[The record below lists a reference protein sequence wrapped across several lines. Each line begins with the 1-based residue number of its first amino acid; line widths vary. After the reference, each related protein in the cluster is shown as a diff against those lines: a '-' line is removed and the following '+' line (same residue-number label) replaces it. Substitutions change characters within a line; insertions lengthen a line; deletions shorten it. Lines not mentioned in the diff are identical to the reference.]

1 MFLKNKLNRVNIRNN
16 LKTLLPQNMGAR
28 SYIKR
33 VQQKIGINNINL
45 DRRKEEKKNTS
56 LEISKDPFATKVI
69 KNLIQTERE
78 LQKKIKRIQE
88 NEKLIKSKSY
98 LKLFNKNPINLK
110 KDTDIIKSKVND
122 LSKNKN
128 AIISRADYI
137 NSEIFN
143 LQSKKDIET
152 GDFKNKILQN
162 MNKLK
167 SNLELLKEKYKSN
180 RSGENLFDIKL
191 VKLLDVKEEEK
202 LLEEQKILALKR
214 MRELERE
221 DIKKRK
227 EKNQEEILKCL
238 KYRNVRPKKEY
249 YLYEKL
255 YNNYMDKEDNLIK
268 KENAKRK
275 AYMRHIDSQEFM
287 EMEKNYIERRMQIEE
302 NIKESKHSLRQ
313 EWSERQKLIPSYSN
327 PFIKY
332 MNEEQEK
339 LQQDKYFKLQQI
351 IEHKNNM
358 ISFSNKIRKPQKW
371 KEKLDNNI
379 PEREKS
385 EPKSKIFNQSLAC
398 KNEYCDKLRKK
409 LMRKSRKSRE
419 KEENKKSEEKESNKK
434 PKDILKIKMTTA
446 LINKNNSLT
455 TNDYNIHN
463 LSPIQKTERIV
474 SKFNKKNEIQ
484 DYLAEKRK
492 KPKPKLNNIYANDIK
507 KFLKKSGVTENS
519 LLMSKFKLDVLKEKK
534 NQKDFFLEQNGGVAN
549 NPEIGEELF
558 NLSLNI
564 IKGKLAI
571 IEEIEKNMVEG
582 KEKDENESEND
593 SEKEYVEQ
601 SEESPN
607 KHNKDDK
614 NSVI

>member
-1 MFLKNKLNRVNIRNN
+1 
-16 LKTLLPQNMGAR
+16 MGTR

-33 VQQKIGINNINL
+33 VQQNVGINNINL
-45 DRRKEEKKNTS
+45 EKRKEEKKNTS

-98 LKLFNKNPINLK
+98 LRLFNKNPINLK
-110 KDTDIIKSKVND
+110 KDKDIIKSKVND

-152 GDFKNKILQN
+152 GDFKSKIQQN
-162 MNKLK
+162 MNKLN
-167 SNLELLKEKYKSN
+167 SNLELLKEKNKNN
-180 RSGENLFDIKL
+180 RSEDNLFDVKL

-214 MRELERE
+214 MREIERD

-227 EKNQEEILKCL
+227 EKNQVEILKCL

-287 EMEKNYIERRMQIEE
+287 EMEKNYIERRLQIEE

-313 EWSERQKLIPSYSN
+313 EWNERQKLIPSYSN
-327 PFIKY
+327 PFLKY

-339 LQQDKYFKLQQI
+339 IQQEKYFKLQQI

-358 ISFSNKIRKPQKW
+358 INFSNKIRKPQKW

-385 EPKSKIFNQSLAC
+385 EPKSKVFNQSLAC
-398 KNEYCDKLRKK
+398 KNEYCDKLRKR

-419 KEENKKSEEKESNKK
+419 KEENKKSEDKDLNKNT
-434 PKDILKIKMTTA
+434 KDILKIKMTTA
-446 LINKNNSLT
+446 LINRNKNLT
-455 TNDYNIHN
+455 TNDYNIRN

-474 SKFNKKNEIQ
+474 SKYNIKKKETQ

-492 KPKPKLNNIYANDIK
+492 KQKPKLNSIYANDIK

-534 NQKDFFLEQNGGVAN
+534 NQKDFFLKQNGGVAN

-571 IEEIEKNMVEG
+571 IEEIEKNMDEG
-582 KEKDENESEND
+582 KEKEND
-593 SEKEYVEQ
+593 SENESVEQ
-601 SEESPN
+601 SEESQN
-607 KHNKDDK
+607 KQNKDDK

>member
-1 MFLKNKLNRVNIRNN
+1 
-16 LKTLLPQNMGAR
+16 MGAR

-33 VQQKIGINNINL
+33 VQQNVGINNIIL
-45 DRRKEEKKNTS
+45 EKRKEEKKNTS

-78 LQKKIKRIQE
+78 LQRKIKRIQE

-98 LKLFNKNPINLK
+98 LRLFNKNPINLK
-110 KDTDIIKSKVND
+110 KDKDIIKSKVND

-152 GDFKNKILQN
+152 GDFKSKIQQN
-162 MNKLK
+162 MNKLN
-167 SNLELLKEKYKSN
+167 SNLELLKEKNKNN
-180 RSGENLFDIKL
+180 RSEDNLFDVKL

-214 MRELERE
+214 MREIERD

-227 EKNQEEILKCL
+227 EKNQVEILKCL

-287 EMEKNYIERRMQIEE
+287 EMEKNYIERRLQIEE

-313 EWSERQKLIPSYSN
+313 EWNERQKLIPSYSN
-327 PFIKY
+327 PFLKY

-339 LQQDKYFKLQQI
+339 IQQEKYFKLQQI

-358 ISFSNKIRKPQKW
+358 INFSNKIRKPQKW

-385 EPKSKIFNQSLAC
+385 EPKSKVFNQSLAC
-398 KNEYCDKLRKK
+398 KNEYCDKLRKR

-419 KEENKKSEEKESNKK
+419 KEENKKSEDKDLNKNT
-434 PKDILKIKMTTA
+434 KDILKIKMTTA
-446 LINKNNSLT
+446 LINRNKNLT
-455 TNDYNIHN
+455 SNDYNIRN

-474 SKFNKKNEIQ
+474 SKYNIKKKETQ

-492 KPKPKLNNIYANDIK
+492 KQKPKLNSIYANDIK

-534 NQKDFFLEQNGGVAN
+534 NQKDFFLKQNGGVAN

-571 IEEIEKNMVEG
+571 IEEIEKNMDEG
-582 KEKDENESEND
+582 KEKEND
-593 SEKEYVEQ
+593 SENESVEQ
-601 SEESPN
+601 SEESQN
-607 KHNKDDK
+607 KQNKDDK

>member
-1 MFLKNKLNRVNIRNN
+1 
-16 LKTLLPQNMGAR
+16 MGTR

-33 VQQKIGINNINL
+33 VQQNVGINNINL
-45 DRRKEEKKNTS
+45 EKRKEEKKNTS

-98 LKLFNKNPINLK
+98 LRLFNKNPINLK
-110 KDTDIIKSKVND
+110 KDKDIIKSKVND

-152 GDFKNKILQN
+152 GDFKSKIQQN
-162 MNKLK
+162 MNKLN
-167 SNLELLKEKYKSN
+167 SNLELLKEKNKSN
-180 RSGENLFDIKL
+180 RSEDNLFDVKL
-191 VKLLDVKEEEK
+191 VKLLDAKEEEK

-214 MRELERE
+214 MREIERD

-227 EKNQEEILKCL
+227 EKNQVEILKCL

-287 EMEKNYIERRMQIEE
+287 EMEKNYIERRLQIEE

-313 EWSERQKLIPSYSN
+313 EWNERQKLIPSYSN
-327 PFIKY
+327 PFLKY

-339 LQQDKYFKLQQI
+339 IQQEKYFKLQQI

-358 ISFSNKIRKPQKW
+358 INFSNKIRKPQKW

-385 EPKSKIFNQSLAC
+385 EPKSKVFNQSLAC
-398 KNEYCDKLRKK
+398 KNEYCDKLRKR

-419 KEENKKSEEKESNKK
+419 KEENKKSEDKDLNKNT
-434 PKDILKIKMTTA
+434 KDILKIKMTTA
-446 LINKNNSLT
+446 LINRNKNLT
-455 TNDYNIHN
+455 TNDYNIRN

-474 SKFNKKNEIQ
+474 SKYNIKKKETQ

-492 KPKPKLNNIYANDIK
+492 KQKPKLNSIYANDIK

-534 NQKDFFLEQNGGVAN
+534 NQKDFFLKQNGGVAN

-571 IEEIEKNMVEG
+571 IEEIEKNMDEG
-582 KEKDENESEND
+582 KEKEND
-593 SEKEYVEQ
+593 SENESVEQ
-601 SEESPN
+601 SEESQN
-607 KHNKDDK
+607 KQNKDDK

>member
-1 MFLKNKLNRVNIRNN
+1 
-16 LKTLLPQNMGAR
+16 MGAR

-33 VQQKIGINNINL
+33 VQQNVGINNINL
-45 DRRKEEKKNTS
+45 EKRKEEKKNTS

-98 LKLFNKNPINLK
+98 LRLFNKNPINLK
-110 KDTDIIKSKVND
+110 KDKDIIKSKVND

-152 GDFKNKILQN
+152 GDFKSKIQQN
-162 MNKLK
+162 MNKLN
-167 SNLELLKEKYKSN
+167 SNLELLKEKNKNN
-180 RSGENLFDIKL
+180 RSEDNLFDVKL

-214 MRELERE
+214 MREIERD

-227 EKNQEEILKCL
+227 EKNQVEILKCL

-287 EMEKNYIERRMQIEE
+287 EMEKNYIERRLQIEE

-313 EWSERQKLIPSYSN
+313 EWNERQKLIPSYSN
-327 PFIKY
+327 PFLKY

-339 LQQDKYFKLQQI
+339 IQQEKYFKLQQI

-358 ISFSNKIRKPQKW
+358 INFSNKIRKPQKW

-385 EPKSKIFNQSLAC
+385 EPKSKVFNQSLAC
-398 KNEYCDKLRKK
+398 KNEYCDKLRKR
-409 LMRKSRKSRE
+409 LMRKSRKSRK
-419 KEENKKSEEKESNKK
+419 KEENKKSEDKDLNKNT
-434 PKDILKIKMTTA
+434 KDILKIKMTTA
-446 LINKNNSLT
+446 LINRNKNLT
-455 TNDYNIHN
+455 TNDYNIRN

-474 SKFNKKNEIQ
+474 SKYNIKKKETQ

-492 KPKPKLNNIYANDIK
+492 KQKPKLNSIYANDIK

-534 NQKDFFLEQNGGVAN
+534 NQKDFFLKQNGGVAN

-571 IEEIEKNMVEG
+571 IEEIEKNMDEG
-582 KEKDENESEND
+582 KEKEND
-593 SEKEYVEQ
+593 SENESVEQ
-601 SEESPN
+601 SEESQN
-607 KHNKDDK
+607 KQNKDDK

>member
-1 MFLKNKLNRVNIRNN
+1 
-16 LKTLLPQNMGAR
+16 MGAR

-33 VQQKIGINNINL
+33 VQQNVGINNINL
-45 DRRKEEKKNTS
+45 EKRKEEKKNTS

-98 LKLFNKNPINLK
+98 LRLFNKNPINLK
-110 KDTDIIKSKVND
+110 KDKDIIKSKVND

-152 GDFKNKILQN
+152 GDFKSKIQQN
-162 MNKLK
+162 MNKLN
-167 SNLELLKEKYKSN
+167 SNLELLKEKNKSN
-180 RSGENLFDIKL
+180 RSEDNLFDVKL

-214 MRELERE
+214 MREIERD

-227 EKNQEEILKCL
+227 EKNQVEILKCL

-287 EMEKNYIERRMQIEE
+287 EMEKNYIERRLQIEE

-313 EWSERQKLIPSYSN
+313 EWNERQKLIPSYSN
-327 PFIKY
+327 PFLKY

-339 LQQDKYFKLQQI
+339 IQQEKYFKLQQI

-358 ISFSNKIRKPQKW
+358 INFSNKIRKPQKW

-385 EPKSKIFNQSLAC
+385 EPKSKVFNQSLAC
-398 KNEYCDKLRKK
+398 KNEYCDKLRKR

-419 KEENKKSEEKESNKK
+419 KEENKKSEDKDLNKNT
-434 PKDILKIKMTTA
+434 KDILKIKMTTA
-446 LINKNNSLT
+446 LINRNKNLT
-455 TNDYNIHN
+455 TNDYNIRN

-474 SKFNKKNEIQ
+474 SKYNMKKKETQ

-492 KPKPKLNNIYANDIK
+492 KQKPKLNSIYANDIK

-534 NQKDFFLEQNGGVAN
+534 NQKDFFLKQNGGVAN

-571 IEEIEKNMVEG
+571 IEEIEKNMDEG
-582 KEKDENESEND
+582 KEKEND
-593 SEKEYVEQ
+593 SENESVEQ
-601 SEESPN
+601 SEESQN
-607 KHNKDDK
+607 KQNKDDK

>member
-1 MFLKNKLNRVNIRNN
+1 
-16 LKTLLPQNMGAR
+16 MGAR

-33 VQQKIGINNINL
+33 VQQNVGINNIIL
-45 DRRKEEKKNTS
+45 EKRKEEKKNTS

-78 LQKKIKRIQE
+78 LQRKIKRIQE

-98 LKLFNKNPINLK
+98 LRLFNKNPINLK
-110 KDTDIIKSKVND
+110 KDKDIIKSKVND

-152 GDFKNKILQN
+152 GDFKSKIQQN
-162 MNKLK
+162 MNKLN
-167 SNLELLKEKYKSN
+167 SNLELLKEKNKSN
-180 RSGENLFDIKL
+180 RSEDNLFDVKL

-214 MRELERE
+214 MREIERD

-227 EKNQEEILKCL
+227 EKNQIEILKCL

-287 EMEKNYIERRMQIEE
+287 EMEKNYIERRLQIEE

-313 EWSERQKLIPSYSN
+313 EWNERQKLIPSYSN
-327 PFIKY
+327 PFLKY

-339 LQQDKYFKLQQI
+339 IQQEKYFKLQQI

-358 ISFSNKIRKPQKW
+358 INFSNKIRKPQKW

-398 KNEYCDKLRKK
+398 KNEYCDKLRKR

-419 KEENKKSEEKESNKK
+419 KEENKKSEDKDLNKNT
-434 PKDILKIKMTTA
+434 KDILKIKMTTA
-446 LINKNNSLT
+446 LINRNKNLT
-455 TNDYNIHN
+455 TNDYNIRN

-474 SKFNKKNEIQ
+474 SKYNMKKKETQ

-492 KPKPKLNNIYANDIK
+492 KQKPKLNSIYANDIK

-534 NQKDFFLEQNGGVAN
+534 NQKDFFLKQNGGVAN

-571 IEEIEKNMVEG
+571 IEEIEKNMDEG
-582 KEKDENESEND
+582 KEKEND
-593 SEKEYVEQ
+593 SENESVEQ
-601 SEESPN
+601 SEESQN
-607 KHNKDDK
+607 KQNKDDK

>member
-1 MFLKNKLNRVNIRNN
+1 
-16 LKTLLPQNMGAR
+16 MGAR

-33 VQQKIGINNINL
+33 VQQNVGINNIIL
-45 DRRKEEKKNTS
+45 EKRKEEKKNTS

-78 LQKKIKRIQE
+78 LQRKIKRIQE

-98 LKLFNKNPINLK
+98 LRLFNKNPINLK
-110 KDTDIIKSKVND
+110 KDKDIIKSKVND

-152 GDFKNKILQN
+152 GDFKSKIQQN
-162 MNKLK
+162 MNKLN
-167 SNLELLKEKYKSN
+167 SNLELLKEKNKSN
-180 RSGENLFDIKL
+180 RSEDNLFDVKL

-214 MRELERE
+214 MREIERD

-227 EKNQEEILKCL
+227 EKNQVEILKCL

-287 EMEKNYIERRMQIEE
+287 EMEKNYIERRLQIEE

-313 EWSERQKLIPSYSN
+313 EWNERQKLIPSYSN
-327 PFIKY
+327 PFLKY

-339 LQQDKYFKLQQI
+339 IQQEKYFKLQQI

-358 ISFSNKIRKPQKW
+358 INFSNKIRKPQKW

-385 EPKSKIFNQSLAC
+385 EPKSKVFNQSLAC
-398 KNEYCDKLRKK
+398 KNEYCDKLRKR

-419 KEENKKSEEKESNKK
+419 KEENKKSEDKDLNKNT
-434 PKDILKIKMTTA
+434 KDILKIKMTTA
-446 LINKNNSLT
+446 LINRNKNLT
-455 TNDYNIHN
+455 TNDYNIRN

-474 SKFNKKNEIQ
+474 SKYNMKKKETQ

-492 KPKPKLNNIYANDIK
+492 KQKPKLNSIYANDIK

-534 NQKDFFLEQNGGVAN
+534 NQKDFFLKQNGGVAN

-571 IEEIEKNMVEG
+571 IEEIEKNMDEG
-582 KEKDENESEND
+582 KEKEND
-593 SEKEYVEQ
+593 SENESVEQ
-601 SEESPN
+601 SEESQN
-607 KHNKDDK
+607 KQNKDDK

>member
-1 MFLKNKLNRVNIRNN
+1 
-16 LKTLLPQNMGAR
+16 MGAR

-33 VQQKIGINNINL
+33 VQQNVGINNINL
-45 DRRKEEKKNTS
+45 EKRKEEKKNTS

-98 LKLFNKNPINLK
+98 LRLFNKNPINLK
-110 KDTDIIKSKVND
+110 KDKDIIKSKVND

-152 GDFKNKILQN
+152 GDFKSKIQQN
-162 MNKLK
+162 MNKLN
-167 SNLELLKEKYKSN
+167 SNLELLKEKNKNN
-180 RSGENLFDIKL
+180 RSEDNLFDVKL

-214 MRELERE
+214 MREIERD

-227 EKNQEEILKCL
+227 EKNQVEILKCL

-287 EMEKNYIERRMQIEE
+287 EMEKNYIERRLQIEE

-313 EWSERQKLIPSYSN
+313 EWNERQKLIPSYSN
-327 PFIKY
+327 PFLKY

-339 LQQDKYFKLQQI
+339 IQQEKYFKLQQI

-358 ISFSNKIRKPQKW
+358 INFSNKIRKPQKW

-385 EPKSKIFNQSLAC
+385 EPKSKVFNQSLAC
-398 KNEYCDKLRKK
+398 KNEYCDKLRKR

-419 KEENKKSEEKESNKK
+419 KEENKKSEDKDLNKNT
-434 PKDILKIKMTTA
+434 KDILKIKMTTA
-446 LINKNNSLT
+446 LINRNKNLT
-455 TNDYNIHN
+455 TNDYNIRN

-474 SKFNKKNEIQ
+474 SKYNIKKKETQ

-492 KPKPKLNNIYANDIK
+492 KQKPKLNSIYANDIK

-534 NQKDFFLEQNGGVAN
+534 NQKDFFLKQNGGVAN

-571 IEEIEKNMVEG
+571 IEEIEKNMDEG
-582 KEKDENESEND
+582 KEKEND
-593 SEKEYVEQ
+593 SENESVEQ
-601 SEESPN
+601 SEESQN
-607 KHNKDDK
+607 KQNKDDK

>member
-1 MFLKNKLNRVNIRNN
+1 M
-16 LKTLLPQNMGAR
+16 
-28 SYIKR
+28 
-33 VQQKIGINNINL
+33 
-45 DRRKEEKKNTS
+45 
-56 LEISKDPFATKVI
+56 
-69 KNLIQTERE
+69 
-78 LQKKIKRIQE
+78 
-88 NEKLIKSKSY
+88 
-98 LKLFNKNPINLK
+98 FNKNPINLK
-110 KDTDIIKSKVND
+110 KDKDIIKSKVND

-152 GDFKNKILQN
+152 GDFKSKIQQN
-162 MNKLK
+162 MNKLN
-167 SNLELLKEKYKSN
+167 SNLELLKEKNKNN
-180 RSGENLFDIKL
+180 RSEDNLFDVKL

-214 MRELERE
+214 MREIERD

-227 EKNQEEILKCL
+227 EKNQVEILKCL

-287 EMEKNYIERRMQIEE
+287 EMEKNYIERRLQIEE

-313 EWSERQKLIPSYSN
+313 EWNERQKLIPSYSN
-327 PFIKY
+327 PFLKY

-339 LQQDKYFKLQQI
+339 IQQEKYFKLQQI

-358 ISFSNKIRKPQKW
+358 INFSNKIRKPQKW

-385 EPKSKIFNQSLAC
+385 EPKSKVFNQSLAC
-398 KNEYCDKLRKK
+398 KNEYCDKLRKR

-419 KEENKKSEEKESNKK
+419 KEENKKSEDKDLNKNT
-434 PKDILKIKMTTA
+434 KDILKIKMTTA
-446 LINKNNSLT
+446 LINRNKNLT
-455 TNDYNIHN
+455 TNDYNIRN

-474 SKFNKKNEIQ
+474 SKYNIKKKETQ

-492 KPKPKLNNIYANDIK
+492 KQKPKLNSIYANDIK

-534 NQKDFFLEQNGGVAN
+534 NQKDFFLKQNGGVAN

-571 IEEIEKNMVEG
+571 IEEIEKNMDEG
-582 KEKDENESEND
+582 KEKEND
-593 SEKEYVEQ
+593 SENESVEQ
-601 SEESPN
+601 SEESQN
-607 KHNKDDK
+607 KQNKDDK